1 MIVEKSCQI
10 PVVMLSQ
17 SLMLVKVEKLWLML
31 DDDAEDNDGADNN
44 IDVLAMM
51 IDNQLMICND
61 DDYVLNC

>member
-1 MIVEKSCQI
+1 M
-10 PVVMLSQ
+10 VMLSQ

-31 DDDAEDNDGADNN
+31 DDDAEDNDDADNN
-44 IDVLAMM
+44 IDVPAMM

>member
-1 MIVEKSCQI
+1 
-10 PVVMLSQ
+10 MLSQ

-61 DDYVLNC
+61 DY

>member
-1 MIVEKSCQI
+1 MFFQI
-10 PVVMLSQ
+10 NFLIALQPRVSNPH
-17 SLMLVKVEKLWLML
+17 SVKQKLWLML

-44 IDVLAMM
+44 IDVPAMM